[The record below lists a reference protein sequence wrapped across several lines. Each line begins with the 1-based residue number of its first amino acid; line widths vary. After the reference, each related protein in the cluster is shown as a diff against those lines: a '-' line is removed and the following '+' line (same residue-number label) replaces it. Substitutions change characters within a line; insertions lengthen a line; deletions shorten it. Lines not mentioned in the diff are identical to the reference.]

1 MPRVND
7 VQVPG
12 FTKRTEDGDWLYSM
26 SVAEV
31 ITTYFERFPRL
42 LDAVSRRLDNDTFYE
57 EDLFPKA
64 GFVLHF
70 YFTMYFVVKRHYFG
84 DAVTLNLTSLF
95 DPVLI

>member
-1 MPRVND
+1 MPRVNN

-70 YFTMYFVVKRHYFG
+70 YSTKYFVVKRG
-84 DAVTLNLTSLF
+84 DAV
-95 DPVLI
+95 